1 MSWERNVPEQIMERI
16 KLFNVFE
23 TIENVICVYRNYSS
37 LRRVLKKIA
46 LIRVGFV
53 ITSYVVVAFVFLRS
67 YALDHDLYAW
77 SIVSFHV
84 CSSTAAVL
92 ITIINS
98 IKYSESFKNY
108 SIKMDKIHNYC
119 IDKVSYKKTMIY
131 LFILFLMIIASYTAV
146 YLWVFFNFMI
156 PLSDLGSRNISLI
169 FSSIIIPS
177 IILWREISFALE
189 FYIFIITLRIMIVC
203 LNVMKINLKTTLK
216 RFENFEKHGLDSITY
231 FQLRRDLRK
240 WAATTV
246 SIAESC
252 DDLNK
257 FYGMQVHLHLYKIHM
272 ELFGRD
278 VTYLKTQF
286 FFSDSCLTVNLRF
299 FLHCV
304 ILLFGSRT
312 GFKREYSFVN
322 FSFYIYV

>member
-1 MSWERNVPEQIMERI
+1 
-16 KLFNVFE
+16 
-23 TIENVICVYRNYSS
+23 
-37 LRRVLKKIA
+37 
-46 LIRVGFV
+46 
-53 ITSYVVVAFVFLRS
+53 
-67 YALDHDLYAW
+67 
-77 SIVSFHV
+77 
-84 CSSTAAVL
+84 
-92 ITIINS
+92 
-98 IKYSESFKNY
+98 
-108 SIKMDKIHNYC
+108 
-119 IDKVSYKKTMIY
+119 
-131 LFILFLMIIASYTAV
+131 
-146 YLWVFFNFMI
+146 MI

-286 FFSDSCLTVNLRF
+286 FFQILVSLSIFAF
-299 FLHCV
+299 FALCYFTLWV
-304 ILLFGSRT
+304 TNWL
-312 GFKREYSFVN
+312 
-322 FSFYIYV
+322 